1 VDDPTRI
8 LRAVRL
14 EQRLDFK
21 IETRT
26 AELIEAALPMLDRVT
41 GERIR
46 NELEMCLREPQRIA
60 IMARLAEMGALAQ
73 IHPGLTWQTQIAQT
87 YGQAEDVLEDPLWS
101 GILADESPAF
111 VYFALL
117 LLPVPPI
124 VQDEV
129 MTRLKVRKSTREDV
143 YSTRSLLE
151 ELSSLPKDAKASQV
165 VFTLRE
171 YQSRVLLVA
180 LAAVGPDSEIGLNI
194 DSYQRDWRD
203 VRTSLNG
210 NDLLDMGLKAG
221 PQIGELLDRLLAARL
236 NGEIHDEEGERELLK
251 KLIETESKAN

>member
-1 VDDPTRI
+1 
-8 LRAVRL
+8 
-14 EQRLDFK
+14 
-21 IETRT
+21 
-26 AELIEAALPMLDRVT
+26 
-41 GERIR
+41 
-46 NELEMCLREPQRIA
+46 
-60 IMARLAEMGALAQ
+60 
-73 IHPGLTWQTQIAQT
+73 
-87 YGQAEDVLEDPLWS
+87 
-101 GILADESPAF
+101 
-111 VYFALL
+111 
-117 LLPVPPI
+117 
-124 VQDEV
+124 
-129 MTRLKVRKSTREDV
+129 
-143 YSTRSLLE
+143 
-151 ELSSLPKDAKASQV
+151 

-251 KLIETESKAN
+251 TLVETESTAN